1 MASPAPSAGPEL
13 LAFLNTM
20 ETYNETH
27 GVKAI
32 DGDYLATIA
41 KVGSIHWLEKGTW
54 HTSLAMRQKGC
65 LYEV

>member
-1 MASPAPSAGPEL
+1 MASPAPSGGPEL

-32 DGDYLATIA
+32 DEDYLATVA
-41 KVGSIHWLEKGTW
+41 KVTHGIVKAILRT
-54 HTSLAMRQKGC
+54 LI
-65 LYEV
+65 

>member
-1 MASPAPSAGPEL
+1 MASPAPSGGPEL

-32 DGDYLATIA
+32 DEDYLATVA
-41 KVGSIHWLEKGTW
+41 KVTQSRFTDFN
-54 HTSLAMRQKGC
+54 LAKFTTIK
-65 LYEV
+65 L